1 MTRKRLIRLGAIL
14 AFTGIPALVLQLNPG
29 KAPMASAA
37 APPAALASDSA
48 APTPVTP
55 ASESP
60 PPRQVLAPAAPPCH
74 VDMALLT
81 QPGAMLDI
89 GLLAPCRAGQ
99 RVTLRHAGLVVTGRV
114 SPAGTMIASL
124 PAFTAPAEVKLT
136 FPDGET
142 VSQTV
147 LPEDLSRYD
156 RFGVQWMAGDAFSLH
171 ALAPGAAY
179 ESPGHISSTNPGK
192 AGEAGNFLSV
202 LGDPSADRPLMAE
215 VYTWPADT
223 RATESPVSLSLEAAV
238 TPQSCGREMPGET
251 LQLTAGSLAVRELS
265 IGMPDCAAVGEF
277 LVLPNPVSTQTV
289 SSN

>member
-1 MTRKRLIRLGAIL
+1 MTKKRLIRLSAVVAVTLASVAIL
-14 AFTGIPALVLQLNPG
+14 QLSGGTSP
-29 KAPMASAA
+29 PPVQMARAA
-37 APPAALASDSA
+37 ALPEAPA
-48 APTPVTP
+48 PVPVTP
-55 ASESP
+55 TPEILPQPQPA
-60 PPRQVLAPAAPPCH
+60 VTAAPVCH
-74 VDMALLT
+74 ADMALLT

-124 PAFTAPAEVKLT
+124 PAFTAPAEVTLT
-136 FPDGET
+136 FPDGESL
-142 VSQTV
+142 SQTV
-147 LPEDLSRYD
+147 LPEDLARYD

-179 ESPGHISSTNPGK
+179 DSPGHISSINPGT
-192 AGEAGNFLSV
+192 AGEGGNFLSV

-223 RATESPVSLSLEAAV
+223 RANGSGISFSLEAAV

-251 LQLTAGSLAVRELS
+251 LELAAGSLAVRELA
-265 IGMPDCAAVGEF
+265 IGMPDCAALGEF
-277 LVLPNPVSTQTV
+277 LVLPNPVSPQTV